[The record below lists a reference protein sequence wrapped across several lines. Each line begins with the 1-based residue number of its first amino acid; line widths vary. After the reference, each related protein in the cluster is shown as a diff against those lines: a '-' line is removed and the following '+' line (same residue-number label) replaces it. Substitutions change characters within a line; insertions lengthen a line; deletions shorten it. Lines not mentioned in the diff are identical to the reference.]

1 MSSFIIRVMILSNT
15 GCSASSVGADRVDEG
30 GRRWHGGAWFWP
42 HREQHLGSGESAH
55 RHLGLSNGA
64 RSGLTGFVAGLARQ
78 PQLAGRNVTINA
90 LLPGPFDTDR
100 LRGTMAGA
108 AAKTGKTGK
117 TGKSM
122 EELMD
127 SRRKL
132 NPTGRFGNAQE
143 VGASCALLCSQ

>member
-1 MSSFIIRVMILSNT
+1 MLFRSVDGMAERGFGRIVNIT
-15 GCSASSVGADRVDEG
+15 SAAVKAPIDI
-30 GRRWHGGAWFWP
+30 
-42 HREQHLGSGESAH
+42 
-55 RHLGLSNGA
+55 LGLSNGA

-108 AAKTGKTGK
+108 AAKTGK
-117 TGKSM
+117 SM
-122 EELMD
+122 DELMD

-143 VGASCALLCSQ
+143 FGAACAFLCSQQAGYITGQNLLMDGGAFPGTF

>member
-1 MSSFIIRVMILSNT
+1 M
-15 GCSASSVGADRVDEG
+15 
-30 GRRWHGGAWFWP
+30 
-42 HREQHLGSGESAH
+42 
-55 RHLGLSNGA
+55 
-64 RSGLTGFVAGLARQ
+64 
-78 PQLAGRNVTINA
+78 TINA

-108 AAKTGKTGK
+108 AAKTGKMGK

-132 NPTGRFGNAQE
+132 NPTGRFANAQE

>member
-1 MSSFIIRVMILSNT
+1 M
-15 GCSASSVGADRVDEG
+15 
-30 GRRWHGGAWFWP
+30 
-42 HREQHLGSGESAH
+42 
-55 RHLGLSNGA
+55 
-64 RSGLTGFVAGLARQ
+64 
-78 PQLAGRNVTINA
+78 TINA

-108 AAKTGKTGK
+108 AAKMGK